1 MKTLILASL
10 LALTAVSGT
19 VITTD
24 PAAAGCPGFC
34 RPRGDDR
41 LGLNSGKQT
50 GLNATR
56 VQAGQRARTN
66 IAESR

>member
-10 LALTAVSGT
+10 LALTAVSGI
-19 VITTD
+19 VITTY

-41 LGLNSGKQT
+41 AGLNSGKQT

-56 VQAGQRARTN
+56 VQAGQGARIN
-66 IAESR
+66 SAENR